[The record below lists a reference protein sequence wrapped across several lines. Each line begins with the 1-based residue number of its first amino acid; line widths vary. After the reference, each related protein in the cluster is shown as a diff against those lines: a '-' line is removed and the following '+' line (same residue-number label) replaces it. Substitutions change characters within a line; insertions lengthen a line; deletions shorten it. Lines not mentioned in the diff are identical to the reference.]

1 MIHSLVPNHIV
12 DIRATSR
19 LKHEVETYMEKWT
32 KLPVN
37 ARGQILSKSKRKPNS
52 FTGQVIPFAHVFFA
66 DHLGWHV
73 RIGLPKALKQF
84 AGSRYGVSKSTWL
97 PNGFEYV
104 GAESMEEA
112 AGFVAKI
119 REWAIEGLES
129 GDYRHFMNW
138 LDAGDGSH
146 RYYNRSGAW
155 SKHLSAM

>member
-1 MIHSLVPNHIV
+1 
-12 DIRATSR
+12 
-19 LKHEVETYMEKWT
+19 
-32 KLPVN
+32 
-37 ARGQILSKSKRKPNS
+37 
-52 FTGQVIPFAHVFFA
+52 
-66 DHLGWHV
+66 
-73 RIGLPKALKQF
+73 
-84 AGSRYGVSKSTWL
+84 
-97 PNGFEYV
+97 
-104 GAESMEEA
+104 MEEA